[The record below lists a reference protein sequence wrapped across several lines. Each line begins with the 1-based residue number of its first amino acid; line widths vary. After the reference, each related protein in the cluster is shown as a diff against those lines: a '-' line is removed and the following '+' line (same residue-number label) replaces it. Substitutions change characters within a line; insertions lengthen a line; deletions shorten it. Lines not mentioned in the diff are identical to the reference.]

1 MTTTIMRAACLGLML
16 AVLASPAVAQKVAP
30 DAATIAAAKD
40 VIAASGSRAD
50 ALKAMTSMK
59 GAYLAQLRGQSP
71 EMVKKVDDLMTK
83 FMDEKSPRI
92 QAYLDEM
99 ETVAIDFYA
108 SRFTVDELKTIGA
121 FQVSPAGQKFRSVV
135 PDLMAS
141 MTAPMLKFQQG
152 LSEELQKE
160 LKPQ

>member
-1 MTTTIMRAACLGLML
+1 MMTTMKRAAVLGFTL
-16 AVLASPAVAQKVAP
+16 AVLASPAAAQKVAP

-40 VIAASGSRAD
+40 VIAASGGRAD
-50 ALKAMTSMK
+50 ALKAMSSMK

-71 EMVKKVDDLMTK
+71 EMVKKIDELMTK
-83 FMDEKSPRI
+83 YMDDKSPRI
-92 QAYLDEM
+92 QTYLDEM
-99 ETVAIDFYA
+99 EAVAIDFYA

-121 FQVSPAGQKFRSVV
+121 FQLSAAGQKFRSVV
-135 PDLMAS
+135 PELMAS

-160 LKPQ
+160 LKP